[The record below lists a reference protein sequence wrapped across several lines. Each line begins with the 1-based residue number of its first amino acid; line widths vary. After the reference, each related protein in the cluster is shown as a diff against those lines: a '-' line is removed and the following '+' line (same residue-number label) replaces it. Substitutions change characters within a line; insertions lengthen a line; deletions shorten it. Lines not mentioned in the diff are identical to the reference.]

1 MADEMRIVDFI
12 FTRFQFAR
20 DRVIGDSQIASHE
33 VQAASLELLCSDGTT
48 GLGFMNSVMASLPD
62 EAEIARV
69 FALEAWAELEGQIP
83 AALAHRQLTRRG
95 GNRRKMSL
103 PFEDAIQQA
112 VWDLYA
118 KSTGLPLWKL
128 MGGVKEKVRVYASG
142 LDFHLSDGDYCR
154 LFAKAAEEGHTAFKI
169 KVGHPDIER
178 DIHRLDLLKSTV
190 GSQATV
196 MVDAN
201 EAWTPKQALR
211 ALESYRKAG
220 HEIYWVE
227 DPILRDDIAGLTWLR
242 RGLGTTY
249 LNSGEYLDVLGKR
262 ALIDAGAADI
272 INVGGQIADVMRLGW
287 YASDKNVELALG
299 NTFLEVGVNLAI
311 ALPEVRWLEYS
322 YQNLEHLVETS
333 FTIRDGYIFG
343 GVEAGH
349 GLTLSEEARTQWREP
364 SPILDSKTL
373 AAPPQVRLA
382 AK

>member
-1 MADEMRIVDFI
+1 
-12 FTRFQFAR
+12 
-20 DRVIGDSQIASHE
+20 
-33 VQAASLELLCSDGTT
+33 
-48 GLGFMNSVMASLPD
+48 
-62 EAEIARV
+62 
-69 FALEAWAELEGQIP
+69 
-83 AALAHRQLTRRG
+83 
-95 GNRRKMSL
+95 
-103 PFEDAIQQA
+103 
-112 VWDLYA
+112 
-118 KSTGLPLWKL
+118 
-128 MGGVKEKVRVYASG
+128 
-142 LDFHLSDGDYCR
+142 LDFHLSDGDYCQ
-154 LFAKAAEEGHTAFKI
+154 LFATAAEEGHTAFKI

-190 GSQATV
+190 GPQSTV

-242 RGLGTTY
+242 RALGTTY

-311 ALPEVRWLEYS
+311 ALPEIRWLEYS